1 MSTKPN
7 AITAQI
13 IRNRLTAILRES
25 SLRLARAAY
34 SSVIYEAH
42 DFANALFDASGALIA
57 QAEGLPVFLGA
68 TPEPLR
74 RLLRK
79 VSASEMKAGDIFI
92 TNDPYLGGGIQIN
105 DGILLMP
112 YFHGGEV
119 VMFFVTIAHWT
130 DIGGKSPGSWSP
142 DATDIYQEGLRIP
155 PLKLYRE
162 GQANRD
168 VEELIMAN
176 VRMSD
181 SVLGDIRA
189 QFAACLTARGRL
201 DELFAK
207 YDWVT
212 VKQCID
218 DSLDETERTV
228 RERLREIPDGTYVGV
243 DYVDSDGVVEEPVR
257 IEVEVRVRG
266 DEITFDFSRCPRQSQ
281 GPCGNSAYARTFSAV
296 RMAVKCLTAPDLVTN
311 DGFFRPIKLIL
322 PDGTNVNPRPP
333 APVTMGTLV
342 ARAIREAVF
351 KALAQV
357 VPERVI
363 AGQYG
368 SALTLIISGR
378 DPRHESR
385 PFVMV
390 NAGFGGWGARYR
402 KDGISA
408 YVMLEGGSLR
418 NTPIEVI
425 ETQFPVMVQQRLL
438 RRDSGGAGRQRGGL
452 GVQTDILILGDD
464 VKFSTAMDRYRF
476 APHGLEGGE
485 PGALSNCLILPH
497 DGPTRTG
504 NKSTG
509 VPLPRGS
516 RLSHLSGGG
525 GGFGDP
531 LARDPE
537 MVRQDVRD
545 DYVSPEA
552 ARERYGVVLDHGRGE
567 VAAAATLTLRKQLGC
582 QRHASEAPGGDVD
595 GK

>member
-1 MSTKPN
+1 MSTKLNP
-7 AITAQI
+7 ITAQI

-42 DFANALFDASGALIA
+42 DFANALFDGSGALIA
-57 QAEGLPVFLGA
+57 QAEGLPIFLGA

-79 VSASEMKAGDIFI
+79 FPSSEIKPGDIFL

-112 YFHGGEV
+112 YFHGGEAV
-119 VMFFVTIAHWT
+119 LFFVTIAHWT

-162 GQANRD
+162 GQPNRD
-168 VEELIMAN
+168 LEEMILAN
-176 VRMSD
+176 VRMGE
-181 SVLGDIRA
+181 SVLGDLRA
-189 QFAACLTARGRL
+189 QLAACLTARTRL
-201 DELFAK
+201 DELLAK
-207 YDWVT
+207 YDWFT

-218 DSLDETERTV
+218 ESLDETERTV

-243 DYVDSDGVVEEPVR
+243 DHVDSDGVVEEPVR
-257 IEVEVRVRG
+257 IEVEVRVHG
-266 DEITFDFSRCPRQSQ
+266 DEITFDFSRCPAQSQ

-311 DGFFRPIKLIL
+311 EGFFRPIKVVL
-322 PDGTNVNPRPP
+322 PEGTNVNPRPP
-333 APVTMGTLV
+333 APMTMGTLV

-351 KALAQV
+351 KALAPV
-357 VPERVI
+357 VPDRVI

-368 SALTLIISGR
+368 SAQTLIISGK
-378 DPRHESR
+378 DPRRDSR

-390 NAGFGGWGARYR
+390 NAGFGGWGARHR
-402 KDGISA
+402 KDGISS

-418 NTPIEVI
+418 NTPVEVI
-425 ETQFPVMVQQRLL
+425 ETQFPVTVEQRLL
-438 RRDSGGAGRQRGGL
+438 RQDSGGAGQERGGL
-452 GVQTDILILGDD
+452 GVQTDIRILGED
-464 VKFSTAMDRYRF
+464 VKFATGMDRYRF

-485 PGALSNCLILPH
+485 PGALSNCLIVSV
-497 DGPTRTG
+497 DGQSRPG

-509 VPLPRGS
+509 VRLPRGS
-516 RLSHLSGGG
+516 MLSHRSGGG

-531 LARDPE
+531 LDRDPE
-537 MVRQDVRD
+537 RVRQDVLN
-545 DYVSPEA
+545 DYVSADA
-552 ARERYGVVLDHGRGE
+552 ARERYGVVLDASGNVDARGTRARRQQLRRGRPESQDSG
-567 VAAAATLTLRKQLGC
+567 R
-582 QRHASEAPGGDVD
+582 
-595 GK
+595 